1 MSKSYFTQDWGF
13 CHKTCLKNEFYS
25 DGLKKVIVSTLSN
38 RLCQI
43 FGRIKE
49 KGRLK
54 QVVNTNQELCA
65 GMINQLNVTYVNY
78 TKAADDTDGYNHD
91 HFL

>member
-1 MSKSYFTQDWGF
+1 MQLFQDWGF
-13 CHKTCLKNEFYS
+13 CHKTCMTDDLFKNS
-25 DGLKKVIVSTLSN
+25 LKKVIVSTLSN

-43 FGRIKE
+43 FGKIKE
-49 KGRLK
+49 KGKLK

-78 TKAADDTDGYNHD
+78 TKTAEDTDG
-91 HFL
+91 

>member
-1 MSKSYFTQDWGF
+1 MAKELFT
-13 CHKTCLKNEFYS
+13 E
-25 DGLKKVIVSTLSN
+25 GLRKVILSTLSN
-38 RLCQI
+38 KLCQI
-43 FGRIKE
+43 FGKIKE
-49 KGRLK
+49 KGKLK
-54 QVVNTNQELCA
+54 QVVNTNQEICA